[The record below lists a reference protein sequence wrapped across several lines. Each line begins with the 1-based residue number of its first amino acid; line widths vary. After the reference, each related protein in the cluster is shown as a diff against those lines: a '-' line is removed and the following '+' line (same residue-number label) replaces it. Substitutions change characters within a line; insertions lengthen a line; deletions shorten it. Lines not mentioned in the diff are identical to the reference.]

1 MHPTQRT
8 ENIAGRNHLFVKQIH
23 LFLHNGRGK
32 WPQLINNWLQYK
44 SAVFQLF
51 RGYTMLALYLIVGMV
66 PTNVYACFN
75 QVSLCLLYMK
85 KVKVFPSRG
94 LEDCLSPSKS
104 NHSSH
109 LSTTRPQLQEELT
122 DRSYPS
128 NSKKF
133 SGARDSLRFDWYKN
147 KIWWTKF

>member
-1 MHPTQRT
+1 
-8 ENIAGRNHLFVKQIH
+8 
-23 LFLHNGRGK
+23 
-32 WPQLINNWLQYK
+32 
-44 SAVFQLF
+44 
-51 RGYTMLALYLIVGMV
+51 MV

-75 QVSLCLLYMK
+75 QVSLCLFYVK

-94 LEDCLSPSKS
+94 LEDRLSPSKS

-109 LSTTRPQLQEELT
+109 LSATRPQLQEELT

-133 SGARDSLRFDWYKN
+133 SGARDSLCFD
-147 KIWWTKF
+147 